1 MSGSPFPSLG
11 PRHTFRSRPV
21 CGPYARE
28 TARMRTGLRPQSAA
42 RVVQV
47 RQARYHLLPICVSP
61 AVPSRASLAPCVA
74 LIVRTFLLAFLS
86 VYLSKETVV
95 LAETLVSL
103 CRAYNNYRRPETLL
117 TY

>member
-1 MSGSPFPSLG
+1 MSGSPRPSLG
-11 PRHTFRSRPV
+11 PGHTFRSRPV
-21 CGPYARE
+21 CGPYGRE

-47 RQARYHLLPICVSP
+47 RRARYHLLPTYVSP

-86 VYLSKETVV
+86 VALTERSRRFCGKTGLFMSRLSANTK
-95 LAETLVSL
+95 
-103 CRAYNNYRRPETLL
+103 
-117 TY
+117 